1 MVAADIRRK
10 KRELKEVLD
19 KLAQQNL
26 SVKDEL
32 KQCAEIAIPNR
43 RKDKRVQQPGS
54 FNFKTNEHE
63 ARQDLA
69 IID

>member
-43 RKDKRVQQPGS
+43 RKDKKGQQPGCYT
-54 FNFKTNEHE
+54 FK
-63 ARQDLA
+63 
-69 IID
+69 

>member
-19 KLAQQNL
+19 KLVQQNL
-26 SVKDEL
+26 NVKDEL

-43 RKDKRVQQPGS
+43 RKDK
-54 FNFKTNEHE
+54 KT
-63 ARQDLA
+63 Q
-69 IID
+69 